1 MLIAFSVQG
10 ELGEAD
16 LMVWKRTLHDDARP
30 GTAFLYSAARGGFY
44 YISADSP
51 ATTQRLLLRA
61 AHQIGA

>member
-30 GTAFLYSAARGGFY
+30 GTAFLY